1 MATRSEL
8 QAAHD
13 AKWADV
19 RAMRDRLLLACDWV
33 VLRALETKSQ
43 VPKEWADYRQ
53 DLRDITDFL
62 NPFFVDWP
70 VAPVEASVRVRPL
83 VLHPDQS
90 VKPTGPPDRKV
101 RK

>member
-1 MATRSEL
+1 
-8 QAAHD
+8 
-13 AKWADV
+13 
-19 RAMRDRLLLACDWV
+19 
-33 VLRALETKSQ
+33 
-43 VPKEWADYRQ
+43 
-53 DLRDITDFL
+53 LRDITDFL

-70 VAPVEASVRVRPL
+70 VAPVETSIAVRPL